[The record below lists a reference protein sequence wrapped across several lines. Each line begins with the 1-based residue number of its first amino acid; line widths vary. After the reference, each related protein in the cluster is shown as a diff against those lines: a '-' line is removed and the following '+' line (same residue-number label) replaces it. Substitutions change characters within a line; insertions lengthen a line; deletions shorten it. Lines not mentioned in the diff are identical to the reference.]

1 MSNQY
6 LPSAPNMPPPMY
18 PPSYTPLQVMPGDR
32 LPSPQSLSLDF
43 TSWSKDPETAT
54 CPFCGSIGLTRVEYQ
69 RGLLAWASCC
79 GITLLGGN
87 CGCCLLP
94 FLISD
99 FKDAYHHCQV
109 CNSLLGI
116 RKPLH

>member
-1 MSNQY
+1 MLNQY
-6 LPSAPNMPPPMY
+6 SPSAPNMPQPMY
-18 PPSYTPLQVMPGDR
+18 PPTYAPLQVMPGEQV
-32 LPSPQSLSLDF
+32 PYQSVPLNSIP
-43 TSWSKDPETAT
+43 WGKDPQTAT
-54 CPFCGSIGLTRVEYQ
+54 CPFCRSTGATRVDYQ
-69 RGLLAWASCC
+69 RGLLTWASCF

-87 CGCCLLP
+87 CGCCLIP
-94 FLISD
+94 FFISE